1 MNDGGE
7 RFSVVIGPS
16 GLGFDAR
23 ADVPLLQSARE
34 AGLMLASSCRNG
46 TCRSC
51 ICRLLSGHVRY
62 AVEWPG
68 LSAEEKAEGLILPC
82 VAVPESPL
90 VLEAVKLTDLR
101 ATL

>member
-7 RFSVVIGPS
+7 RFSVVIAPS

-23 ADVPLLQSARE
+23 ADMPLLQSARE

-51 ICRLLSGHVRY
+51 LCRMVSGSVRY
-62 AVEWPG
+62 TIDWPG
-68 LSAEEKAEGLILPC
+68 LSAEEKADGLILPC
-82 VAVPESPL
+82 VALPVSAL
-90 VLEAVKLTDLR
+90 VLDGVKVMDLR
-101 ATL
+101 PTR